1 VLLAALVVLVVGSQ
15 GEMMA
20 AIEIVRFRTEE
31 ETDEHVFAER
41 NERFQREVVPLI
53 PGLVRRAA
61 TRAANGEW
69 MLVLRYADME
79 SATRGPQQDAGNE
92 VAGAFMSHIDMRTL
106 SAAHYTV
113 VSE

>member
-1 VLLAALVVLVVGSQ
+1 MAVL
-15 GEMMA
+15 
-20 AIEIVRFRTEE
+20 EIVRFRTKD
-31 ETDEHVFAER
+31 ETDEQAFGEL

-53 PGLVRRAA
+53 PGLERREA
-61 TRAANGEW
+61 TRAADGEW

-92 VAGAFMSHIDMRTL
+92 VAGAFMSHIDMGTM